1 MGLRLNKET
10 MESPNID
17 ISLEINDSVRKK
29 NKLNQT

>member
-29 NKLNQT
+29 TN